1 MEKERKEKEKREKER
16 KEKIEKE
23 KQERIEKE
31 KQEKIEKERKEKI
44 EKEKQE
50 RLEKERKKNIRNERK
65 ENIEKERKDKNEKE
79 KRRRFGIEKNKQKEI
94 EKEKNEK
101 IEKERKNKSDNDDD
115 IFSEPIKIIYVPKK
129 VNSYI
134 QTKNK
139 SYLKKIA
146 RDKKTIINDFIKLLY
161 KKCYSLHYPFLMYH
175 LKILE
180 KLNFIQNRL
189 RSLKNIFSIIEKQK
203 LKKALKKYREKILNE
218 KVKEEILK
226 KNINLLL
233 IINKDE
239 NNDDKYKNKPILKS
253 NSKIKGNPY
262 ELNDVI
268 IENENEDEFNSI
280 EEKIVLRGKRK
291 FLSKR
296 NADHSL
302 LNKIVNKKIDLEKK
316 HKYNL
321 LNKYFKKWY
330 KNTIMTSNHPNSKIS
345 CHLHS
350 PDMEIRKKS
359 KKKHIRVKINRAITS
374 KTSLGSMKSEGKVNT
389 SSILPSKKMRIKNVI
404 VDSSAHLTTSL
415 LNDSNLN
422 VNNEKAINL
431 SLLLDKIDNKNLI
444 YRFFKYWKKK

>member
-1 MEKERKEKEKREKER
+1 
-16 KEKIEKE
+16 
-23 KQERIEKE
+23 
-31 KQEKIEKERKEKI
+31 
-44 EKEKQE
+44 
-50 RLEKERKKNIRNERK
+50 
-65 ENIEKERKDKNEKE
+65 
-79 KRRRFGIEKNKQKEI
+79 
-94 EKEKNEK
+94 
-101 IEKERKNKSDNDDD
+101 
-115 IFSEPIKIIYVPKK
+115 
-129 VNSYI
+129 
-134 QTKNK
+134 
-139 SYLKKIA
+139 
-146 RDKKTIINDFIKLLY
+146 
-161 KKCYSLHYPFLMYH
+161 MYH

-239 NNDDKYKNKPILKS
+239 NDDKFKNKPILKS

-296 NADHSL
+296 NTDHSL
-302 LNKIVNKKIDLEKK
+302 LNKIVNKKIVLENK

-330 KNTIMTSNHPNSKIS
+330 KNTFMTSNHPNSKIS

>member
-1 MEKERKEKEKREKER
+1 
-16 KEKIEKE
+16 
-23 KQERIEKE
+23 
-31 KQEKIEKERKEKI
+31 
-44 EKEKQE
+44 
-50 RLEKERKKNIRNERK
+50 
-65 ENIEKERKDKNEKE
+65 
-79 KRRRFGIEKNKQKEI
+79 
-94 EKEKNEK
+94 
-101 IEKERKNKSDNDDD
+101 
-115 IFSEPIKIIYVPKK
+115 
-129 VNSYI
+129 
-134 QTKNK
+134 
-139 SYLKKIA
+139 
-146 RDKKTIINDFIKLLY
+146 
-161 KKCYSLHYPFLMYH
+161 MYH

-239 NNDDKYKNKPILKS
+239 NNDDKFKNKPILKS
-253 NSKIKGNPY
+253 NSKIKGNQY

-302 LNKIVNKKIDLEKK
+302 LNKIVNKKIDLENK
-316 HKYNL
+316 HKYYL

>member
-1 MEKERKEKEKREKER
+1 MEKERKE
-16 KEKIEKE
+16 
-23 KQERIEKE
+23 RIERLDK
-31 KQEKIEKERKEKI
+31 EKIEKERKEKI

-50 RLEKERKKNIRNERK
+50 KQERILKEKKERNEKGRKN
-65 ENIEKERKDKNEKE
+65 RKDN
-79 KRRRFGIEKNKQKEI
+79 N
-94 EKEKNEK
+94 NS
-101 IEKERKNKSDNDDD
+101 NNNNNNNDDD
-115 IFSEPIKIIYVPKK
+115 FFSKPIKIIYVPKK

-139 SYLKKIA
+139 SYLKRLE
-146 RDKKTIINDFIKLLY
+146 RDNKKNKIINFIKLLY
-161 KKCYSLHYPFLMYH
+161 RKCYLMHYPFLIYH

-180 KLNFIQNRL
+180 KLYFFQYRL
-189 RSLKNIFSIIEKQK
+189 QSLKNIVNKKEKKK
-203 LKKALKKYREKILNE
+203 LKKALKKYRENVLNE

-226 KNINLLL
+226 KNLNLL
-233 IINKDE
+233 IANNDE
-239 NNDDKYKNKPILKS
+239 NNDDKLQNNQFIKTSLN
-253 NSKIKGNPY
+253 NSKIKGNQY
-262 ELNDVI
+262 DLNDVI

-296 NADHSL
+296 NTDHSL

-330 KNTIMTSNHPNSKIS
+330 KNTIMTNNHPNSKIS

-350 PDMEIRKKS
+350 PDMEIPRKS

-374 KTSLGSMKSEGKVNT
+374 KASLGSMKSEGKVNT
-389 SSILPSKKMRIKNVI
+389 SSILPSKKMRIKNVVI
-404 VDSSAHLTTSL
+404 DPSVHLTTSL
-415 LNDSNLN
+415 LFDSNLN
-422 VNNEKAINL
+422 YDIDIYKQKAINL
-431 SLLLDKIDNKNLI
+431 SRLLDKIDNKNLI